1 MTCRQLAA
9 DVIDHARGVALDA
22 RRLVSVAD
30 HLRSCAACAALSE
43 RERAMSRALR
53 RLADA
58 QPVSPASDRRL
69 EALIASF
76 DARRR
81 RPRRITIGVGLSV
94 AASAL
99 IVAGLSVG
107 WNARVP
113 APSKPAVAPAPAETI
128 ASPERSRGE
137 SFVLLAGASALP
149 RFERG
154 EVIRVEIAS
163 PEGAIQADV
172 LVGQDGLARA
182 VRLVN

>member
-1 MTCRQLAA
+1 
-9 DVIDHARGVALDA
+9 
-22 RRLVSVAD
+22 
-30 HLRSCAACAALSE
+30 
-43 RERAMSRALR
+43 MSRALR

-58 QPVSPASDRRL
+58 QPAPSASDRRL
-69 EALIASF
+69 EALVASF
-76 DARRR
+76 DAPRGKS
-81 RPRRITIGVGLSV
+81 RRITIGVGLSV

-113 APSKPAVAPAPAETI
+113 APSKPAVAPAPAETA
-128 ASPERSRGE
+128 ASPEHSRGD

>member
-1 MTCRQLAA
+1 MTCRQLAP
-9 DVIDHARGVALDA
+9 DVIDHSRGIALDP
-22 RRLVSVAD
+22 RRLATVTD
-30 HLRSCAACAALSE
+30 HLQNCAACGALSE

-53 RLADA
+53 GLADA
-58 QPVSPASDRRL
+58 QPAPSVSDREL
-69 EALIASF
+69 EALVASF
-76 DARRR
+76 DAPRGKS
-81 RPRRITIGVGLSV
+81 RRIAIGVGLSV

-99 IVAGLSVG
+99 IVAGLTVG
-107 WNARVP
+107 WNAWVL
-113 APSKPAVAPAPAETI
+113 APSKPAVAPAPAET
-128 ASPERSRGE
+128 AD

-154 EVIRVEIAS
+154 EVIRVEISS